1 MKRFVATLLILSLLA
16 PSVLLAEPL
25 KEYVPYEEGEFP
37 LWTYKIRRAEQIFF
51 GSMMITIPV
60 AALVY
65 TLAVNNDWVA
75 QPTSEAQQ
83 YLVGAAIAEGLS
95 LTVTVADS
103 IIGAVRTP

>member
-1 MKRFVATLLILSLLA
+1 MPCGS
-16 PSVLLAEPL
+16 PL

-83 YLVGAAIAEGLS
+83 YLVGAAIAAGLS